1 MAQYRTQVKIIA
13 DVLSTARDMNTE
25 GNGVGITMLL
35 RRGNLSYSR
44 MSKLISE
51 LVGSGLL
58 EELAAAEKASKYR
71 ISSKGLEFLW
81 VYSNFEE
88 FAQSFGLRL

>member
-1 MAQYRTQVKIIA
+1 MAQYRTQVRIIA

-25 GNGVGITMLL
+25 GSGVGITTLL
-35 RRGNLSYSR
+35 RKGNMSYTR
-44 MSKLISE
+44 MTKLLSE

-58 EELAAAEKASKYR
+58 VELNAEKISKYR
-71 ISSKGLEFLW
+71 ISDKGLEFLAA
-81 VYSNFEE
+81 YSNFEG

>member
-25 GNGVGITMLL
+25 GEGVGITTLL
-35 RRGNLSYSR
+35 RKGNLSYTR
-44 MSKLISE
+44 MTKLLSE
-51 LVGSGLL
+51 LVGAGLL
-58 EELAAAEKASKYR
+58 LQTNSEKISKYA
-71 ISSKGLEFLW
+71 ISQRGIEFLGA
-81 VYSNFEE
+81 YSNFEN

>member
-1 MAQYRTQVKIIA
+1 MAQYRTQVRIIA

-25 GNGVGITMLL
+25 GTGVGVTTLL
-35 RRGNLSYSR
+35 RRGNMSYNR
-44 MSKLISE
+44 MSKLLYE

-58 EELAAAEKASKYR
+58 LELEGDKISKYKISDKGIQFLAA
-71 ISSKGLEFLW
+71 
-81 VYSNFEE
+81 YSNFED

>member
-1 MAQYRTQVKIIA
+1 MAQYRTQVRIIA

-25 GNGVGITMLL
+25 GSGVGITMLL
-35 RRGNLSYSR
+35 RRGNMSYSR
-44 MSKLISE
+44 MSKLLSE

-58 EELAAAEKASKYR
+58 VELNTERVSKYMISDKGIQFLAAYGA
-71 ISSKGLEFLW
+71 
-81 VYSNFEE
+81 FED

>member
-13 DVLSTARDMNTE
+13 DVLSTAKDMNTE
-25 GNGVGITMLL
+25 GTGVGITMLL

-44 MSKLISE
+44 MTKLLSE

-58 EELAAAEKASKYR
+58 EEMKAEKVARYR
-71 ISSKGLEFLW
+71 ISPKGIRFLSA
-81 VYSNFEE
+81 YSNFEE
-88 FAQSFGLRL
+88 FTQSFGLQL

>member
-25 GNGVGITMLL
+25 GSGVGITMLL
-35 RRGNLSYSR
+35 RRGNMSYSR
-44 MSKLISE
+44 MSKLLGE

-58 EELAAAEKASKYR
+58 VELNAEKVSKYKISDKGIQFLAAY
-71 ISSKGLEFLW
+71 GH
-81 VYSNFEE
+81 FED
-88 FAQSFGLRL
+88 FALSFGLRL

>member
-1 MAQYRTQVKIIA
+1 MAQYRTQVRIIA

-25 GNGVGITMLL
+25 GSGVGITMLL
-35 RRGNLSYSR
+35 RRGNMSYSR
-44 MSKLISE
+44 MSKLLSE

-58 EELAAAEKASKYR
+58 VELNAEKVSKYKISDKGIQFLAAY
-71 ISSKGLEFLW
+71 GT
-81 VYSNFEE
+81 FED

>member
-1 MAQYRTQVKIIA
+1 MAQYRTQVRIIA

-35 RRGNLSYSR
+35 RRGNLSYAR
-44 MSKLISE
+44 MVKLISE

-58 EELAAAEKASKYR
+58 EELSAERVAKYR
-71 ISSKGLEFLW
+71 ISTKGIQFLM
-81 VYSNFEE
+81 VYGQFEE

>member
-1 MAQYRTQVKIIA
+1 MAQYRTQVRIIA

-25 GNGVGITMLL
+25 GEGVGVTALL
-35 RRGNLSYSR
+35 RRGNMSYTR
-44 MSKLISE
+44 MSKLLSE

-58 EELAAAEKASKYR
+58 LELSRDKISKYMISDKGIQFLAAYHH
-71 ISSKGLEFLW
+71 
-81 VYSNFEE
+81 FED